1 MILDYIPLNEWF
13 KEALKPQKCLI
24 GSFPSVAGLPPSL
37 IVHVCRKSRGTEEGK
52 VFSFFLFSFFL
63 YDAKTPW
70 THIRIMIYTKLFFF
84 QTTPS
89 VKCLRFFFL
98 PLKLS
103 SLNYDSCFLF
113 LVTFAVCHVGKIW
126 FFPYFLNVFVE

>member
-1 MILDYIPLNEWF
+1 MFQRNLKTPKVFDWIFSQCGRVTPFLNCARLQEVSWDRRG
-13 KEALKPQKCLI
+13 K
-24 GSFPSVAGLPPSL
+24 SFFFLSF
-37 IVHVCRKSRGTEEGK
+37 
-52 VFSFFLFSFFL
+52 FSFFLH
-63 YDAKTPW
+63 DAKTPW

-113 LVTFAVCHVGKIW
+113 LVTFAVCHVGKIYIFP
-126 FFPYFLNVFVE
+126 FFNVFVEYQFAVH